1 MSIFVQNDIMPTE
14 IERKFLVKSQA
25 YKSLGKGEYVHQ
37 GFLSTEKERVV
48 RVRIKG
54 EKAWITIKGISEG
67 ASRAEFEYEIPPD
80 DGKYMLEYLCEKP
93 TIEKHRYLVPFAGFS
108 WEIDEFH
115 GENEGLVIAEI
126 ELPSEGT
133 EFEMPE
139 WAGEEVTSDARY
151 YNANLVKNPFKNW
164 KA

>member
-1 MSIFVQNDIMPTE
+1 MPTE
-14 IERKFLVKSQA
+14 IERKFLVKNDA
-25 YKSLGKGEYVHQ
+25 FKSLSKGEHIHQ

-54 EKAWITIKGISEG
+54 EKAWITIKGISTG
-67 ASRAEFEYEIPPD
+67 ATRAEFEYEIPLD
-80 DGKYMLEYLCEKP
+80 DAKFMLEYLCEKS
-93 TIEKHRYLVPFAGFS
+93 TIEKHRYLVPFAGFT

-133 EFEMPE
+133 EFDLPE
-139 WAGEEVTSDARY
+139 WAGGEVTSDARY